1 MRRNDHAFVN
11 QLLMCLL
18 VSICFGGSIGLGTV
32 WMRQQISQT
41 ANTNRQLAA
50 QTDELKRRIDE
61 VGAQIER
68 EQNPDLLRRRN
79 EAWNLGLVP
88 VSDAQ
93 VMHVTENPI
102 ARLMQRAGA
111 GGWAAAGESAGRR
124 PATVTLRVSLNR

>member
-32 WMRQQISQT
+32 WMRQRISQT

-50 QTDELKRRIDE
+50 STDELKRRIDE

-88 VSDAQ
+88 VSDTQ
-93 VMHVTENPI
+93 VVHVAENPI
-102 ARLMQRAGA
+102 ARLMQRANA
-111 GGWAAAGESAGRR
+111 GGWSAEGESAGRR
-124 PATVTLRVSLNR
+124 PATVTFRVSLNR